1 MVQIRFRRL
10 ARTAFGASP
19 LFLVTALAACHP
31 APSAHSPQP
40 AAGLEEVS
48 IGYGVQTRR
57 DMTGSVSSA
66 NQSQMDA
73 QTHTRVEEMMVG
85 RFAGVDVTNVGGN
98 YQIRIRGNRSIMG
111 NNDPLVVV
119 DGVVLTEGVSALS
132 MISPSDVARIDV
144 LKDAA
149 STAMYGSRGANGVI
163 LIKLRRE

>member
-1 MVQIRFRRL
+1 MVQTRFRRL
-10 ARTAFGASP
+10 ARTALGASP
-19 LFLVTALAACHP
+19 LLLLTALAACHP
-31 APSAHSPQP
+31 EPVAYSPQP
-40 AAGLEEVS
+40 VASLEEVS
-48 IGYGVQTRR
+48 IGYGTQTRR
-57 DMTGSVSSA
+57 DMTGAISSA
-66 NQSQMDA
+66 NDLQMSA
-73 QTHTRVEEMMVG
+73 QTHSRVEEMMVG